1 MAARLTDKQRKKIVA
16 DYLETQ
22 SVNAAAKKNNVSWAT
37 AKAVLDGMG
46 DIEEKLDQKK
56 AENTADIMAYMEKQ
70 RGVVCEII
78 GKGLHAL
85 NTPEKLA
92 EASPA
97 QITTAIGTL
106 IDKWTAISGG
116 PVDAAK
122 EDGLSQSL
130 RELAAELESEDG
142 GQRG

>member
-1 MAARLTDKQRKKIVA
+1 MAARLTDRQKKKIVA
-16 DYLETQ
+16 DYLDLGSYRATGR
-22 SVNAAAKKNNVSWAT
+22 KNKVSAGT
-37 AKAVLDGMG
+37 VKRVIQECD
-46 DIEEKLDQKK
+46 DIEQKVSQKK
-56 AENTADIMAYMEKQ
+56 DENTADIIAYMEKQ

-78 GKGLHAL
+78 GKGLNAL

-92 EASPA
+92 EATPA

-116 PVDAAK
+116 PGEVAK

-130 RELAAELESEDG
+130 RELAEELESDD
-142 GQRG
+142 

>member
-1 MAARLTDKQRKKIVA
+1 MAARLTDKQKKKIVA

-22 SVNAAAKKNNVSWAT
+22 SVNAAAKRNSVSWDS
-37 AKAVLDGMG
+37 AKKTLDEAGE
-46 DIEEKLDQKK
+46 IEKKLKQKTD
-56 AENTADIMAYMEKQ
+56 ENTADISSSMEDQ
-70 RGVVCEII
+70 RSLVCEII
-78 GKGLHAL
+78 GKGLEAL

-92 EASPA
+92 EATPA

-116 PVDAAK
+116 PGETTK

-130 RELAAELESEDG
+130 RELAEELESDD
-142 GQRG
+142 

>member
-1 MAARLTDKQRKKIVA
+1 MAARLTDKQKKKIVA

-116 PVDAAK
+116 PADTEK

-130 RELAAELESEDG
+130 RELAEELESDD
-142 GQRG
+142 

>member
-1 MAARLTDKQRKKIVA
+1 MAARLTDRQKKKIIA
-16 DYLETQ
+16 DYMTVE
-22 SVNAAAKKNNVSWAT
+22 SYNAVAKMNGVSKDTVKRIIQNCENFAQ
-37 AKAVLDGMG
+37 KAQ
-46 DIEEKLDQKK
+46 QKK
-56 AENTADIMAYMEKQ
+56 EDNTADIIAYMEKQ

-78 GKGLHAL
+78 GKGLNAL

-92 EASPA
+92 EATPA

-116 PVDAAK
+116 PGEVAK

-130 RELAAELESEDG
+130 RELAEELESDD
-142 GQRG
+142 

>member
-1 MAARLTDKQRKKIVA
+1 MAARLTDKQKKKIVA

-22 SVNAAAKKNNVSWAT
+22 SVNAAAKKNKVSWAT
-37 AKAVLDGMG
+37 AKSILNEAG

-70 RGVVCEII
+70 RGLVCEII
-78 GKGLHAL
+78 GKGLEAL

-92 EASPA
+92 EATPA

-116 PVDAAK
+116 PGETAK

-130 RELAAELESEDG
+130 RELAEELESDD
-142 GQRG
+142 